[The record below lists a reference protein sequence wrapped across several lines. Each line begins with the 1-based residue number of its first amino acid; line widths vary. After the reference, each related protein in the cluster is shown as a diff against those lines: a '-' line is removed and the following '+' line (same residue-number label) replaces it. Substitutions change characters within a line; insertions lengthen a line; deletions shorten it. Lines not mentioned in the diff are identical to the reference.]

1 MSRNVTVRTA
11 QRTLEVRWGNE
22 VQTTPIDWL
31 WDGWLPR
38 GVVAVLDGDPGLGKS
53 SLALDLIARITTGR
67 EFPGASPSPPGP
79 LSHEGRGGVQPPE
92 ASRESQTLE
101 NVEHPSPP
109 GGRGA
114 GGEGDAARD
123 PRCCV
128 VVALEDSIDKVV
140 KPRLEAAGADVG
152 WVAFLGGVRE
162 DGPDGQVTELLQLPR
177 DLQLIVDLCRQV
189 RPALLVIDPLFAV
202 LGYDERGRF
211 IKANDDQSVRQLLAR
226 LKILA
231 EETETTILLIRH
243 LNKASGG
250 TALKRGSGT
259 IAISG
264 LARAALVVGRDPD
277 DESKRVLAMVKSNY
291 GVEPPSW
298 RYVLGGPGAI
308 SRVEWLGECDL
319 KPDDLVRSVSAEKRA
334 SERLLTAQ
342 DFLETALE
350 AGPKT
355 WEELVRE
362 AEAEGISEITLRR
375 ARSEKGLERVGH
387 ARHVKW
393 QLPFRMPPLVRMD

>member
-22 VQTTPIDWL
+22 VQTVPIDWL
-31 WDGWLPR
+31 WEGWLPR

-67 EFPGASPSPPGP
+67 EFPK
-79 LSHEGRGGVQPPE
+79 
-92 ASRESQTLE
+92 
-101 NVEHPSPP
+101 
-109 GGRGA
+109 
-114 GGEGDAARD
+114 GELGTPNSELGTAVRD

-128 VVALEDSIDKVV
+128 VVALEDPIDKVV

-162 DGPDGQVTELLQLPR
+162 EGPDGQVADLLQLPR
-177 DLQLIVDLCRQV
+177 DLDLIVNLCRQV

-202 LGYDERGRF
+202 LGYDKRGRF

-226 LKILA
+226 LKTLA

-243 LNKASGG
+243 LNKASSG

-264 LARAALVVGRDPD
+264 LARAALIVGRDPD
-277 DESKRVLAMVKSNY
+277 DESKRVLAMVKSNF
-291 GVEPPSW
+291 GIEPPSW
-298 RYVLGGPGAI
+298 RYALRGAGAT
-308 SRVEWLGECDL
+308 SRVEWLGECEL
-319 KPDDLVRSVSAEKRA
+319 KPDDLVQSISAEKRA
-334 SERLLTAQ
+334 SARLLEAQ
-342 DFLETALE
+342 DFLETTLE
-350 AGPKT
+350 DGAKP
-355 WEELVRE
+355 WEMLVE
-362 AEAEGISEITLRR
+362 QAAAEGITERTLRR
-375 ARSEKGLERVGH
+375 ARVEMRLEKFRWRNDVSW
-387 ARHVKW
+387 R
-393 QLPFRMPPLVRMD
+393 LPFHLQPYNEP

>member
-67 EFPGASPSPPGP
+67 EFPN
-79 LSHEGRGGVQPPE
+79 
-92 ASRESQTLE
+92 RELGTRNAEL
-101 NVEHPSPP
+101 
-109 GGRGA
+109 GTA
-114 GGEGDAARD
+114 TRD

-128 VVALEDSIDKVV
+128 VVAMEDSIDKVV
-140 KPRLEAAGADVG
+140 KPRLEAAGANVG

-177 DLQLIVDLCRQV
+177 DLELIVNLCRQV

-202 LGYDERGRF
+202 LGYDQRGRF

-226 LKILA
+226 LKTLA

-264 LARAALVVGRDPD
+264 LARAVLVVGRDPD

-298 RYVLGGPGAI
+298 RYALRGPGAI
-308 SRVEWLGECDL
+308 SQVEWLGECDL

-334 SERLLTAQ
+334 SERLLAAQ

-350 AGPKT
+350 GGPKS
-355 WEELVRE
+355 WEELVKE

-375 ARSEKGLERVGH
+375 ARAEKRLEKVHRGRN
-387 ARHVKW
+387 AILW
-393 QLPFRMPPLVRMD
+393 QLLFELPAIQVPR